1 MFNVYEN
8 KLLCSLCISVCY
20 VGLVVCKSKFNKMLA
35 ISMVVGFIGGGNLSA
50 HRKPQTYL
58 KSHKVV
64 CVQASLLEVGCE
76 SADI

>member
-1 MFNVYEN
+1 
-8 KLLCSLCISVCY
+8 
-20 VGLVVCKSKFNKMLA
+20 MLA

-64 CVQASLLEVGCE
+64 CAQASLLEVGCE